1 MHSSKHL
8 YAPMVKR
15 LVDLVDR
22 GPEDDDFYPA
32 SSNSTVCRRDWPTHH
47 NATPEVVEIGYQG
60 AAVWG
65 GKITIP
71 LRQKESGDLISWV
84 AIRLYPRSW
93 LGPDME
99 SKIDSGLWDY
109 QDVSGVWMW
118 AASLATIA
126 IAEVEFT
133 VNGVTVE
140 KWPGEWMDV
149 WSRLSLDA
157 GRSPVWDAD
166 IYGQLPVWAL
176 RSAGR
181 PARSTIHPTE
191 DGYIYCWLPLALL
204 RRPQSAFPLVAMNDQ
219 ADVRLN
225 VTFRPFS
232 EVVRMRHQP
241 RSNPGEVPLGIPV
254 TLLDKTG
261 PTPVPYVFTTPTTVP
276 GFEDVTVLVGV
287 VQLEDPLRSAY
298 MRQPMELMY
307 EPVTYRRFDMTNSTA
322 DAPTGATVLQNID
335 LSSLNGPLKE
345 FVFFLRRKAVWRY
358 NEWTNYGM
366 FLDFDLWDSYL
377 LNPNA
382 DLPIQRSLLAEA
394 RLWGGNAVFRRE
406 IERWWRIQSA
416 MEHRGGVRG
425 ARGMLYGFAFGGGKD
440 WTVDDLQPL
449 QTFNASRA
457 PLSLDLWV
465 NPVPD
470 PNIEID
476 GCEQDSGRTWD
487 IHVFAI
493 GVNWLRIVSGLA
505 QPLFQE

>member
-1 MHSSKHL
+1 MHSTQHI
-8 YAPMVKR
+8 YAPPVKR

-32 SSNSTVCRRDWPTHH
+32 NSNTTVFRREWPTHH

-60 AAVWG
+60 TAAWG

-71 LRQKESGDLISWV
+71 IRQKESGDLVSWV

-99 SKIDSGLWDY
+99 SKIDSGSWDY
-109 QDVSGVWMW
+109 QDTSGVWMW
-118 AASLATIA
+118 ASSLATIA
-126 IAEVEFT
+126 IAEVELT
-133 VNGVTVE
+133 INGVTID

-149 WSRLSLDA
+149 WSRLALDA

-181 PARSTIHPTE
+181 PAWSTIHPTE

-204 RRPQSAFPLVAMNDQ
+204 RRPRSAFPLVAMNEQ

-232 EVVRMRHQP
+232 EVVRMRHTP
-241 RSNPGEVPLGIPV
+241 RATPTQVPLGIPV
-254 TLLDKTG
+254 TLLDKSG
-261 PTPVPYVFTTPTTVP
+261 PTPVPYVFTTPKTVP

-287 VQLEDPLRSAY
+287 TQLEDPLRSAY
-298 MRQPMELMY
+298 MREPLELMY
-307 EPVTYRRFDMTNSTA
+307 EPVTYRQFDMTNSTSIQQK
-322 DAPTGATVLQNID
+322 GALVLQNID

-345 FVFFLRRKAVWRY
+345 LVFFLRRKAVWRY

-366 FLDFDLWDSYL
+366 FLDYDLWASSL

-382 DLPIQRSLLAEA
+382 DIPIQRSLLDEA
-394 RLWGGNAVFRRE
+394 RLWGGNAVFRDE
-406 IERWWRIQSA
+406 SEKWWRLESA
-416 MEHRGGVRG
+416 AEHRGGVRG
-425 ARGMLYGFAFGGGKD
+425 SGGMLYGFAFGAGKD
-440 WTVDDLQPL
+440 WTVEELQPL
-449 QTFNASRA
+449 QTFNVSRA
-457 PLSLDLWV
+457 SLSLDLWV
-465 NPVPD
+465 RPPPNNVD
-470 PNIEID
+470 PD
-476 GCEQDSGRTWD
+476 GCEPDDGLAWD

-493 GVNWLRIVSGLA
+493 GVNWLRIVNGLA